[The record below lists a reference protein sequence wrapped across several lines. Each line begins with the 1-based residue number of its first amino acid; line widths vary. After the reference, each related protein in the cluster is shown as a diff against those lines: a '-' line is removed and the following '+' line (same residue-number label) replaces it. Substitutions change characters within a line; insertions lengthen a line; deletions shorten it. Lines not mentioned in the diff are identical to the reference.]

1 MYICIYTIL
10 QLYFQFSKYYI
21 LMYMI
26 YDMYICNICIN
37 LHKIINVILHI
48 PHYVPF
54 MSIFIFHCCFV
65 SSWNFKDYVL
75 YHISYIQIH
84 YIIISLCNIQF
95 SIISNNLNGF
105 LADLDH
111 IPISSCFFV
120 VCSSN
125 YCNSYIYI
133 YYSFRSLSPILPILS
148 YFHTIIL
155 VYFLTGKNCAHCPMF
170 VAKASCQAV
179 AALHACVGPWVRVA
193 NNI

>member
-1 MYICIYTIL
+1 MYHLCLYLFFIVVLCQVGTLKIMSCII
-10 QLYFQFSKYYI
+10 
-21 LMYMI
+21 
-26 YDMYICNICIN
+26 
-37 LHKIINVILHI
+37 
-48 PHYVPF
+48 
-54 MSIFIFHCCFV
+54 
-65 SSWNFKDYVL
+65 
-75 YHISYIQIH
+75 YHIYI
-84 YIIISLCNIQF
+84 YIISLCNIQF

-133 YYSFRSLSPILPILS
+133 LLYYSFRSLSPILPILS

>member
-1 MYICIYTIL
+1 MYHLCLYLFFIVVLCQVGTLKIMSCII
-10 QLYFQFSKYYI
+10 
-21 LMYMI
+21 
-26 YDMYICNICIN
+26 
-37 LHKIINVILHI
+37 
-48 PHYVPF
+48 
-54 MSIFIFHCCFV
+54 
-65 SSWNFKDYVL
+65 
-75 YHISYIQIH
+75 YHIYIYIH

-111 IPISSCFFV
+111 IPISSCFFLLFV
-120 VCSSN
+120 HLIIVIH
-125 YCNSYIYI
+125 IYI

>member
-1 MYICIYTIL
+1 M
-10 QLYFQFSKYYI
+10 
-21 LMYMI
+21 
-26 YDMYICNICIN
+26 
-37 LHKIINVILHI
+37 
-48 PHYVPF
+48 
-54 MSIFIFHCCFV
+54 
-65 SSWNFKDYVL
+65 
-75 YHISYIQIH
+75 
-84 YIIISLCNIQF
+84 
-95 SIISNNLNGF
+95 F

-133 YYSFRSLSPILPILS
+133 LLYYSFRSLSPILPILS

-155 VYFLTGKNCAHCPMF
+155 VYFLTGKTCPHCPMF

-193 NNI
+193 NNIWIYDIWVMVKMIKWLNIILVSEEFLVRDVHKILYNMALITYYLIYLKFALKHCAASNYIDIFTYIK